1 MSGINLPSP
10 GQWHSHPVDN
20 EIDLLEIVGILWE
33 SRSVIFATI
42 FFFTC
47 AGFIVSYMLPQKWTS
62 VAIITPAD
70 SVQWQELEEKL
81 TPLRVL
87 GLDVG
92 IDPNSVFY
100 LFIKKFQSRSLQ
112 AKYLRSSSYVT
123 KLLKQTK
130 ANHSD
135 LLYAIAALSDKM
147 TATDDNAGKKK
158 DDLKPYTSWSLS
170 FTASDARDAQTVL
183 AGYINYITSLVVE
196 EKTEEI
202 REKLKIKIQ
211 FETARLAQELLKNKN
226 QLNADIQRLDYAL
239 NIANAAGI
247 KKPIY
252 SNGQAVKD
260 DPDFPVSLGSDGIA
274 RKLEI
279 EKSITDVTA
288 LRGDLRNQKLLI
300 NCLANLKFNDVT
312 FPPVNYQQEPSF
324 PVKPDGV
331 GESLIL
337 ILSALVGGMVACGGV
352 LLRFAV
358 LRRVD

>member
-1 MSGINLPSP
+1 MSGINLPAP
-10 GQWHSHPVDN
+10 EQWRHHPVGN
-20 EIDLLEIVGILWE
+20 EIDLLELVGILWK
-33 SRSVIFATI
+33 SRRVIFATI

-47 AGFIVSYMLPQKWTS
+47 AGLIVSYLLPQKWTS
-62 VAIITPAD
+62 QATITPAD
-70 SVQWQELEEKL
+70 SVQWQKLEEKL
-81 TPLRVL
+81 TPLRIL
-87 GLDVG
+87 GLDVS
-92 IDPNSVFY
+92 IDHNSVFY

-112 AKYLRSSSYVT
+112 EKYLRSSSYVT
-123 KLLKQTK
+123 KLMKQAK

-135 LLYAIAALSDKM
+135 LPTAIAALSDKM

-170 FTASDARDAQTVL
+170 FTASDAQDAQTVL

-202 REKLKIKIQ
+202 KNKLKIKTQ
-211 FETARLAQELLKNKN
+211 FEIERLAQNLLKNKN
-226 QLNADIQRLDYAL
+226 QLDADIQRLDYAL

-247 KKPIY
+247 KKPVY
-252 SNGQAVKD
+252 SNGLTVKD
-260 DPDFPVSLGSDGIA
+260 DPDFPISLGSDGIA

-312 FPPVNYQQEPSF
+312 FPPVNYQQKPSL
-324 PVKPDGV
+324 PVKPDGP
-331 GESLIL
+331 GKSLIL

-352 LLRFAV
+352 LLRSAV
-358 LRRVD
+358 LRHVD